1 MQDALHVVQPGNK
14 YVKWDVCSDPVNN
27 NWALSDYYGDTTAL
41 YSTLYAH
48 PLRPKGFRILVYS
61 GDADGVSDRLLVS
74 PHVLLF
80 QFLFLLFCIRRYV
93 LQSELSIGYIASREP
108 KCCRCLLLGCI

>member
-41 YSTLYAH
+41 YSTLYSH

-61 GDADGVSDRLLVS
+61 GDADGVSDRDRLLAS
-74 PHVLLF
+74 AHVLLF
-80 QFLFLLFCIRRYV
+80 QFLFLLVY
-93 LQSELSIGYIASREP
+93 S
-108 KCCRCLLLGCI
+108 

>member
-1 MQDALHVVQPGNK
+1 MLFLPTLAYLNRHEVQDALHVVQPGNK

-74 PHVLLF
+74 PHLLLF
-80 QFLFLLFCIRRYV
+80 QILILLVY
-93 LQSELSIGYIASREP
+93 S
-108 KCCRCLLLGCI
+108 